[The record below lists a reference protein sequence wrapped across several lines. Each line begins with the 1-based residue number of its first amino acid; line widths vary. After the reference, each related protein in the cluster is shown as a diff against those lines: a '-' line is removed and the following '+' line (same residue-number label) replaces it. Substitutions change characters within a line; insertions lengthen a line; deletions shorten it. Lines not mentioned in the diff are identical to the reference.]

1 MRKLKMTRSQRL
13 VRAYKQRFGH
23 PVPAWAGKNA
33 SFTGSTKQFL
43 AQIEGSLESGAPVP
57 EWQQAAASPINEDR
71 AQ

>member
-1 MRKLKMTRSQRL
+1 MRKFNLTRSQRL

-43 AQIEGSLESGAPVP
+43 GQIEESLASGNPVP
-57 EWQQAAASPINEDR
+57 EWQPDAQLPQEDR